1 MLALLPTLFAAPIAL
16 LVDERNLKT
25 GDILLL

>member
-16 LVDERNLKT
+16 LVDEQNLKI

>member
-1 MLALLPTLFAAPIAL
+1 MLALLPTLFAAQIAL
-16 LVDERNLKT
+16 LVDEQNLKI